1 MTTLWR
7 EELIP
12 INPFTRPG
20 TKLRLVRNIV
30 IHWTA
35 NMGASAAN
43 HVRYFG
49 QTLPVAKDRYASA
62 HIFIDPVD
70 SVLIIPLDE
79 VAYHAEQANP
89 YSIGIEMCVEKDGS
103 FNSETVRRA
112 VAVTAALCKQY
123 GLNPLRDVIRHFD
136 VTGKI
141 CPRPYVDDPAAW
153 EAFRASVDRATR
165 GETEDE
171 AMKQLPVGIANNI
184 IESYLSKTWFQFEE
198 ERKKAEAEG
207 RTQDAASWLQLRD
220 WQHHLANELR
230 KASGLQ

>member
-1 MTTLWR
+1 MSLWR

-12 INPFTRPG
+12 INPYTRPG

-35 NMGASAAN
+35 NPGASAAN

-49 QTLPVAKDRYASA
+49 QTLPAAKDRYASA
-62 HIFIDPVD
+62 HIFIDSTD

-103 FNSETVRRA
+103 FHPNTVRRA
-112 VAVTAALCKQY
+112 IEVTAALCKQY
-123 GLNPLRDVIRHFD
+123 GLNPMRDVIRHND

-141 CPRPYVDDPAAW
+141 CPKPYVDDPAAW
-153 EAFRASVDRATR
+153 EAFRAAVDRVMR
-165 GETEDE
+165 GEETEGDDTMNLE
-171 AMKQLPVGIANNI
+171 LWQWKMLGDALDGMYRKGLIGD
-184 IESYLSKTWFQFEE
+184 YTWAE
-198 ERKKAEAEG
+198 KAYTATLTSAEL
-207 RTQDAASWLQLRD
+207 SWLNMITFARGQGV
-220 WQHHLANELR
+220 EV
-230 KASGLQ
+230 